1 MTGKK
6 NCKAEMLSLLKIR
19 LTCCEEDEERRMEMK
34 DAVEKIDRLRE
45 GQDLDGDFA
54 ASTHKVFASRL
65 MDDDDFGLAMNR

>member
-54 ASTHKVFASRL
+54 A
-65 MDDDDFGLAMNR
+65 